1 MRSSDLSSDVCSSE
15 LVQQGGYGILELT
28 YAAGVIAGTADYGSL
43 DLTLLVPEHG
53 DPGFTHLAVQ
63 RKPGTRIHCM
73 RVDGTV
79 AVLIYQPAEEVK
91 CWVEVETDGDV
102 EDIVVLPGT
111 GEDRSEEHTFEL

>member
-1 MRSSDLSSDVCSSE
+1 MRISDGSSDVCSSD
-15 LVQQGGYGILELT
+15 Q
-28 YAAGVIAGTADYGSL
+28 
-43 DLTLLVPEHG
+43 HG

-79 AVLIYQPAEEVK
+79 AVLIYQPAEEVN

-111 GEDRSEEHTFEL
+111 REDADYYLVQIGRATWRGRVCPYVALSVVGVTITKKKKR